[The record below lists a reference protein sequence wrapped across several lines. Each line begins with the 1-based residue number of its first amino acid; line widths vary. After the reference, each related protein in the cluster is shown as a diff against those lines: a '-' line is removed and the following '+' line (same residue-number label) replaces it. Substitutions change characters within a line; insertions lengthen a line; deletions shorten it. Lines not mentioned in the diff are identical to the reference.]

1 MSARPKRTSAG
12 PNVDSGGAR
21 TGGGIVS
28 MTVPFVHRPSVRSG
42 HRLAAYAAAV
52 ALVGASLV
60 VTTAPGSATARTLP
74 SYLAE
79 FAHCPVNVKGVAT
92 CLFSSTTSTTFQIGS
107 TIVTSTSPTTVSLG
121 LRYTKSGQPIAV
133 TPNDGTQTLQ
143 ASPIPLPGGLTGIPG
158 LDGGPLAVTVTPQL
172 VGTPDVNL
180 ANLLGAHGPGL
191 TLPIDVLISTPT
203 GVLGP
208 DCTIG
213 DAADPITINLTTGT
227 TSPPGPNTPI
237 TGSVGTITSTNK
249 GLLTDTGMK
258 LVDNAFAVPGTQNC
272 GPAGILDP
280 ILDLDKGLPSP
291 AGSNAAVL
299 LGSSYTAP
307 AKLVKKYLH

>member
-1 MSARPKRTSAG
+1 MS
-12 PNVDSGGAR
+12 
-21 TGGGIVS
+21 
-28 MTVPFVHRPSVRSG
+28 VPFIHRCSSTRG
-42 HRLAAYAAAV
+42 RRLSTALGAV
-52 ALVGASLV
+52 ALVGASLC
-60 VTTAPGSATARTLP
+60 VTIAPGSATARALP

-79 FAHCPVNVKGVAT
+79 FAHCPVNVTHVAT

-107 TIVTSTSPTTVSLG
+107 TTVTSTSPTTVSLG
-121 LRYTKSGQPIAV
+121 LRYTRSGQAIAV

-143 ASPIPLPGGLTGIPG
+143 ASPIALPGGLTGIPG
-158 LDGGPLAVTVTPQL
+158 VDGGPLAVTVTPQL
-172 VGTPDVNL
+172 VGPPLVNL

-227 TSPPGPNTPI
+227 TSPPAPNTPI
-237 TGSVGTITSTNK
+237 TGSVGTMTSTNK
-249 GLLTDTGMK
+249 GLITDTGMK
-258 LVDNAFAVPGTQNC
+258 LVDNAFAVPGTENC
-272 GPAGILDP
+272 GPDGILDP
-280 ILDLDKGLPSP
+280 ILNLDKGLPSA
-291 AGSNAAVL
+291 AGTNSAVL